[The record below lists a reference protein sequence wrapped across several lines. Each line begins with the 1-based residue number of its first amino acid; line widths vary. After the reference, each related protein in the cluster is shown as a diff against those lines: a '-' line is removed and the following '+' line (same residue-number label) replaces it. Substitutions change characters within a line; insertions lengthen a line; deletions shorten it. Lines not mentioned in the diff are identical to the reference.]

1 MGQKQKD
8 AARIAEL
15 EAQLALADEEIR
27 QWDERQARTA
37 RDLRTTRADLNAYKA
52 EEDRQRRIAER
63 KKREEDRAAERAR
76 LDDLSNGIVDLNKI
90 ATTEMSFDYDAETEG
105 GTVTITLHAS
115 EREAKILNAY
125 ATRDRRDPA
134 PVIDEPAGIFD
145 AAFNNV
151 HEVWSK
157 YLEEVLHR

>member
-1 MGQKQKD
+1 MGQTKKQ
-8 AARIAEL
+8 RIAEL
-15 EAQLALADEEIR
+15 EKELALADEQIR
-27 QWDERQARTA
+27 QQEVGFEFVRA
-37 RDLRTTRADLNAYKA
+37 DLRATRADLNAYKA
-52 EEDRQRRIAER
+52 EENRQRRIAEH

-76 LDDLSNGIVDLNKI
+76 LGDLSNGIVDLNKI

-125 ATRDRRDPA
+125 ATRDRRDTA
-134 PVIDEPAGIFD
+134 PVIDQPAGILD

-151 HEVWSK
+151 YEVWSK